1 MDIFEELNEIS
12 RLIQSADF
20 INCVRD
26 SVAKVRKGGVI
37 VTDGKHHPDGEPYDV
52 VVRCGSENGD
62 TIARRL
68 RDDFPEA
75 RVSSIAENILGIKN
89 SRRSGR

>member
-1 MDIFEELNEIS
+1 MDIFDELNEIS

-26 SVAKVRKGGVI
+26 SVVKARREGII
-37 VTDGKHHPDGEPYDV
+37 VTDGRHHPDGEAYDV
-52 VVRCGSENGD
+52 VVRCGSDGD
-62 TIARRL
+62 EIARRL

-75 RVSSIAENILGIKN
+75 RVSSIAENVLRIKN
-89 SRRSGR
+89 SRRTRE